1 MILDVKL
8 WFNIHRILMILLQFV
23 TITGFCVI
31 LFDSH
36 WKWIKHSKENFVNFL
51 HSIFGIVLI
60 GFAVVQ
66 VFEYYFRKKIQY
78 FQR

>member
-8 WFNIHRILMILLQFV
+8 WFNIHRILMILLQSV
-23 TITGFCVI
+23 TITGFFVI

-36 WKWIKHSKENFVNFL
+36 WKWIKYSKENLVNFL

-60 GFAVVQ
+60 GFSVVQ